1 MCRIPSFFGSETAP
15 DIESTT
21 LMRSSSSLCIL
32 ALAASSVLL
41 AQLPSALGSDTQ
53 FSGTNVSTT
62 DTNRFVA
69 VHGQRG
75 VIMGYPEKGLE
86 VWAYPFQVLDKYRIG
101 FREAGSSTETE
112 GQLLSRRLVYA
123 PDSVTRIYAGP
134 DYVVKEKLFVP
145 IDQPAAVISYEV
157 ESAHPL
163 DIVIHFEAVQ
173 NLMWPGGS
181 GGQYTQWNAA
191 SSSYVLTDPEHR
203 TSSVIA
209 SPQTIA
215 HDTTVNTTTGNDNH
229 LSFAIRPAPL
239 AGSREHSAAQVFIAL
254 QPDSA
259 QGTEP
264 DPAETIRVLATSWPA
279 LQAAAIEHYQHI
291 FDHQVRIT
299 TPDEAANA
307 AIQWAQIDL
316 DQSWVCNPKL
326 GCGMI
331 AGYGPSRP
339 GRRPQ
344 YDWFFGGDGL
354 VATNAFISAS
364 NYARAKEELNFII
377 KYQDP
382 KTGMVWHELS
392 QSAGYID
399 WSKYPYMFV
408 HVDITF
414 DYLETVSRYVRTTG
428 DDAFVQDHWQSIA
441 NAYTYCRSTIHP
453 DDHLPHIPAGKEGG
467 DEQNRPDDDL
477 SLSTAWIVASHGFAE
492 LARLHGDTQLATKA
506 EEEGKAARAS
516 IAPHYWD
523 AKENFW
529 IDAHT
534 ASGKA
539 VLTHRSGFG
548 AAINENAFTPEQ
560 NKHLLDEIASSR
572 YQTDW
577 GSRGATS
584 DTPTYNPWA
593 YTTASTSALQTTS
606 TASLYWHNHR
616 PDIASAIW
624 NAVLPLNWLDS
635 PGHLHEVLAGN
646 VYIPE
651 AESVPEQTWSSAGMV
666 DSAARGLFGIDPN
679 GFENKL
685 DFHPHI
691 PAAWDHVSIEN
702 IQLPHSTLAF
712 DIHQDSTSIA
722 LDIRNRGEAAT
733 IEFAPQIPL
742 GASITSAICG
752 GHSVTAKLEQHEE
765 DEHAHLTIH
774 AASGNSHCY
783 ISYKGGVALILPP
796 TNPQYGNPSTGMK
809 VTSLHLDGQ
818 RLFIAADVNAAGSHH
833 FTIRTPWKITSI
845 EGGRVTPTTTTGISE
860 IEVTSPASSAD
871 PYKSARIVINLSP
884 R

>member
-1 MCRIPSFFGSETAP
+1 
-15 DIESTT
+15 
-21 LMRSSSSLCIL
+21 
-32 ALAASSVLL
+32 
-41 AQLPSALGSDTQ
+41 
-53 FSGTNVSTT
+53 
-62 DTNRFVA
+62 
-69 VHGQRG
+69 
-75 VIMGYPEKGLE
+75 MGYPEKGLE
-86 VWAYPFQVLDKYRIG
+86 VWAYPFQVLDHYQVG
-101 FREAGSSTETE
+101 FREAGSSTEVE
-112 GQLLSRRLVYA
+112 ARPLLRRLLYT

-145 IDQPAAVISYEV
+145 IDQPSAVISYEV

-191 SSSYVLTDPEHR
+191 SSSYVLSDPEHG
-203 TSSVIA
+203 TSSVVA

-215 HDTTVNTTTGNDNH
+215 HDTTVNTTTGNDSH
-229 LSFAIRPAPL
+229 LSFTIRPAPL
-239 AGSREHSAAQVFIAL
+239 PDRKERSAAQVFIAL
-254 QPDSA
+254 QPESTQLA
-259 QGTEP
+259 
-264 DPAETIRVLATSWPA
+264 DPSETIRTLSAAWPSLA
-279 LQAAAIEHYQHI
+279 AAAIDHYQHLR
-291 FDHQVRIT
+291 DHQVRVT
-299 TPDEAANA
+299 TPDDAVNA
-307 AIQWAQIDL
+307 AFAWAQIDL
-316 DQSWVCNPKL
+316 DQSWVCNPRL

-354 VATNAFISAS
+354 VATNAFLSAS
-364 NYARAKEELNFII
+364 NYARAREELNFII

-382 KTGMVWHELS
+382 KSGMVWHELS

-414 DYLETVSRYVRTTG
+414 DYLETVARYVRTSG
-428 DDAFVQDHWQSIA
+428 DIAFLQDHWQSIL
-441 NAYTYCRSTIHP
+441 NAYTYCRSTIHS

-477 SLSTAWIVASHGFAE
+477 SLSTAWVTASHGFAE
-492 LARLHGDTQLATKA
+492 LSRLHGDMQLAIQS
-506 EEEGKAARAS
+506 EEESNAARAS

-523 AKENFW
+523 EKDNFW

-534 ASGKA
+534 ASGKP
-539 VLTHRSGFG
+539 VFTRRSGFG
-548 AAINENAFTPEQ
+548 AAIDENAFTLEQ

-584 DTPTYNPWA
+584 DTSTYNPWA

-616 PDIASAIW
+616 PDIAGAIY

-651 AESVPEQTWSSAGMV
+651 AESVPEQTWSSAGLV
-666 DSAARGLFGIDPN
+666 DATMRGLLG
-679 GFENKL
+679 L
-685 DFHPHI
+685 DAQGAANLVSFQPHL
-691 PAAWDHVSIEN
+691 PADWNHVSIEN
-702 IQLPHSTLAF
+702 IQLPHSVLAF
-712 DIHQDSTSIA
+712 DIHQDSSSIS
-722 LDIRNRGEAAT
+722 LDIRNTGEPAT
-733 IEFAPQIPL
+733 IDFAPQLPL
-742 GASITSAICG
+742 GAHTTSSQCN
-752 GHSVTAKLEQHEE
+752 GHSVPGTLEHHEE
-765 DEHAHLTIH
+765 DQHDRLNIH
-774 AASGNSHCY
+774 ASPGSSHCE
-783 ISYKGGVALILPP
+783 IKHDGGVSLILPA
-796 TNPQYGNPSTGMK
+796 TNPQYGNPGTGMK
-809 VTSLHLDGQ
+809 LTSLHLDGH
-818 RLFIAADVNAAGSHH
+818 RLVMNADVTAANPNR
-833 FTIRTPWKITSI
+833 FRVRTPWKITSI
-845 EGGRVTPTTTTGISE
+845 KGGQFKAIATGLAE
-860 IEVTSPASSAD
+860 IEITPASSSTNEYQSQEIMID
-871 PYKSARIVINLSP
+871 FSP